1 MIGSSIVGAME
12 TSLLGIQAARVMV
25 MPLLALIET
34 GKQADPH
41 FLSCDDLRSIIRE
54 MREPAGIRFWLG

>member
-25 MPLLALIET
+25 MPLLALVET
-34 GKQADPH
+34 GKQAAQH

-54 MREPAGIRFWLG
+54 MPNSRGHDSD